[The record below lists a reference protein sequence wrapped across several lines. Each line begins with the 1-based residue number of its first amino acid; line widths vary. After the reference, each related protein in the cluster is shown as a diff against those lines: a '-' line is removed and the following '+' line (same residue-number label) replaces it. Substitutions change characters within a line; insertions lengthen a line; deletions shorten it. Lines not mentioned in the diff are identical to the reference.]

1 MFWDTFDRN
10 SIYFD
15 EDSKKEI
22 CTWLHKSIYNTSIY
36 MFSGTRQ
43 FFFLRNY
50 GGHPGLS
57 PNLKLGSDIL
67 IAGPIHLWCLCDPVV
82 TSHDQKSEI
91 KHWINKVK
99 FFFERTK

>member
-1 MFWDTFDRN
+1 MFMFWDTFDRN

-99 FFFERTK
+99 FFF